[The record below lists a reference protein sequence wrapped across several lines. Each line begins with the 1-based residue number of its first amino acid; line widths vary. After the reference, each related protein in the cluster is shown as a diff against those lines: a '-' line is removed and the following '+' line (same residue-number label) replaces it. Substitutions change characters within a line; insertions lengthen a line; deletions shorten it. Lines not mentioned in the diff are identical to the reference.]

1 MMDWLE
7 PTVRASALFQSLPT
21 PRTQELFRVLISET
35 VGAPLLALAEAV
47 APTAPEPFVPVVS
60 TPLKLSTVMEL
71 AAELERVA
79 VTTAFAKGLVANA
92 RQISAVPCCALVR
105 FTNDQVS
112 PAPDILFTCM
122 VLPDGPSVATKA
134 SRSSLPAEVVKA
146 GVDAVLDALERS
158 AQVCA
163 STISDAVEPP
173 PWEAMVK
180 FAMADVCRRESVTD

>member
-1 MMDWLE
+1 MMDWLG
-7 PTVRASALFQSLPT
+7 PTVRATALFQSLPT
-21 PRTQELFRVLISET
+21 PKAQELLRVLISET

-79 VTTAFAKGLVANA
+79 VTAAFAKGLVAKA

-112 PAPDILFTCM
+112 PPPDTLFTCM
-122 VLPDGPSVATKA
+122 VPPDGPSVATKA
-134 SRSSLPAEVVKA
+134 SRSSLPAEVAKA
-146 GVDAVLDALERS
+146 GVETAMDAVEPS

-173 PWEAMVK
+173 LCEVMLK
-180 FAMADVCRRESVTD
+180 FAIADCRRETVTD